1 MYFVCSYTPAYF
13 PLVTMS
19 MDAYA
24 MMMIMPRMT
33 LEGLLT
39 FRRPAAGV
47 HSYDDFNDK
56 SLIINDL
63 C

>member
-33 LEGLLT
+33 LGGLLT
-39 FRRPAAGV
+39 FRRLLLESTPMMILTI
-47 HSYDDFNDK
+47 SP
-56 SLIINDL
+56 
-63 C
+63 